1 MTDFYNRAMLL
12 EGLHLP
18 LTTPFYRDG
27 RLYLKKLE
35 HNVARYSRTPVSG
48 LAVLTRVGEA
58 SLLSDEET
66 REAMRVVSETAA
78 PEKVLMVDV
87 SRDSVMATMALA
99 ETAASLSY
107 DAVLLGVPP
116 LLRSSGPEH
125 RVESLITYFATVA
138 DRCPL
143 PIVLVSGSGDRSGN
157 QGPALSAEMI
167 GQLAD
172 RTSVIGIVDDALDEE
187 RLRSIRASTA
197 AKKIEAPATQV
208 FAPVTARMLR
218 GRPSSESGN
227 YIGAETLSSG
237 GMALATA
244 PPVPALRTRS
254 KTVAFQIFAGSIG
267 DLLSG
272 WRAGADGAMVPFAAC
287 APQAT
292 YEVWAA
298 WKDGNVPLAEEKQR
312 RLLEA
317 AGWLEDRIPA
327 LKFACDLNG
336 YFGGSARLPLLP
348 LTGEERLEV
357 ERMMRPMRS

>member
-1 MTDFYNRAMLL
+1 MLF

-27 RLYLKKLE
+27 KLYLKKLE

-48 LAVLTRVGEA
+48 LAALTSTGEQ

-78 PEKVLMVDV
+78 PEKVLTVDV
-87 SRDSVMATMALA
+87 TRDSVMGTMAMA
-99 ETAASLSY
+99 EAAASLSY

-116 LLRSSGPEH
+116 LLRRSGPEQG
-125 RVESLITYFATVA
+125 VEALMTYFATVA
-138 DRCPL
+138 DQCPL
-143 PIVLVSGSGDRSGN
+143 PIVLLNVREDRAA
-157 QGPALSAEMI
+157 ALSAEMI

-172 RTSVIGIVDDALDEE
+172 RTSVIGIVDDALDAE
-187 RLRSIRASTA
+187 RLRSLRALTA
-197 AKKIEAPATQV
+197 AKKIEVAVTQV
-208 FAPVTARMLR
+208 FAPVTARMLS
-218 GRPSSESGN
+218 GRPSPESGN
-227 YIGAETLSSG
+227 YIGAEMLSG
-237 GMALATA
+237 GGTVLATA

-254 KTVAFQIFAGSIG
+254 KTVPFQILAGATG
-267 DLLSG
+267 ELLSG
-272 WRAGADGAMVPFAAC
+272 WQGGADGAMVPFAVC

-298 WKDGNVPLAEEKQR
+298 WKDGNVSLAEEKEK

-357 ERMMRPMRS
+357 ERLMRRLRS

>member
-1 MTDFYNRAMLL
+1 MLF

-27 RLYLKKLE
+27 KLYLKKLE

-48 LAVLTRVGEA
+48 LAALTVTGEQ
-58 SLLSDEET
+58 SLLSDAET
-66 REAMRVVSETAA
+66 LEAMRVVSETAA
-78 PEKVLMVDV
+78 PEKVLTVDV
-87 SRDSVMATMALA
+87 TRDSVMGTIALA
-99 ETAASLSY
+99 EAAASLSY
-107 DAVLLGVPP
+107 DAVLLGAPS
-116 LLRSSGPEH
+116 LLRGTGSKHHMECLS
-125 RVESLITYFATVA
+125 TYFAAVA

-143 PIVLVSGSGDRSGN
+143 PIVLLSGGGDRAS
-157 QGPALSAEMI
+157 ALPAEMI
-167 GQLAD
+167 GQLAGRD
-172 RTSVIGIVDDALDEE
+172 SVIGIVDDALDAE
-187 RLRSIRASTA
+187 RLRSIRALTA
-197 AKKIEAPATQV
+197 AKKIEVPVTQI

-218 GRPSSESGN
+218 GRPSSESAN
-227 YIGAETLSSG
+227 YIGAEMLLG
-237 GMALATA
+237 GGTALATA

-254 KTVAFQIFAGSIG
+254 KTVPFQILAGATG
-267 DLLSG
+267 ELLNG
-272 WRAGADGAMVPFAAC
+272 WQAGADGAMVPFAVC

-298 WKDGNVPLAEEKQR
+298 WKDGNVSLAEEKET

-317 AGWLEDRIPA
+317 AGWLGGLIPA

-357 ERMMRPMRS
+357 ERLMRHLRS

>member
-1 MTDFYNRAMLL
+1 MLF

-27 RLYLKKLE
+27 KLYLKKLE

-48 LAVLTRVGEA
+48 LAALTRTGER
-58 SLLSDEET
+58 SLLSDAET
-66 REAMRVVSETAA
+66 LEAMRVVSETAA
-78 PEKVLMVDV
+78 PEKVLTVDV
-87 SRDSVMATMALA
+87 TRDSVMGTMALA
-99 ETAASLSY
+99 EAAASLSY

-116 LLRSSGPEH
+116 LLRRSGPEQG
-125 RVESLITYFATVA
+125 VEALMTYFATVA
-138 DRCPL
+138 DQCPL
-143 PIVLVSGSGDRSGN
+143 PIVLLSADRAA
-157 QGPALSAEMI
+157 ALSAETI
-167 GQLAD
+167 GRLAD

-187 RLRSIRASTA
+187 RLQAIRALTA
-197 AKKIEAPATQV
+197 AKKIDVAVTQV

-218 GRPSSESGN
+218 SRPSPESGN
-227 YIGAETLSSG
+227 YIGAEMLVG
-237 GMALATA
+237 GGTALATA

-254 KTVAFQIFAGSIG
+254 KTVPFQILAGATG
-267 DLLSG
+267 KLLSG
-272 WRAGADGAMVPFAAC
+272 WQAGADGAMAPFAVC

-298 WKDGNVPLAEEKQR
+298 WKDGNVSLAEEKEK

-357 ERMMRPMRS
+357 ERMMRHLRS